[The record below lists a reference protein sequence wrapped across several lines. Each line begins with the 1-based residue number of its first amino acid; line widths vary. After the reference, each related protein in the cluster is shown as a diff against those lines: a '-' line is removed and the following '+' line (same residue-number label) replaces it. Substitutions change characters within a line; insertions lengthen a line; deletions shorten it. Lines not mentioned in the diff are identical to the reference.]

1 MIGKIKPKSTSR
13 HGPKPNSRAISR
25 RCRDRP
31 TFGGRERANQ
41 PSLVW
46 IDDPISIRA
55 SLDDRTMSDT
65 DAPAMSAPEPVAA
78 PAPAPAAPV
87 FDNAKVDELKLQ
99 ATDKVQ
105 ELYKKGKDKLDQV
118 KNCQPLRSR
127 ASRPIPRVKMPSSS
141 LTTSPPRPLL
151 AVRPLRRQPQG

>member
-1 MIGKIKPKSTSR
+1 
-13 HGPKPNSRAISR
+13 
-25 RCRDRP
+25 
-31 TFGGRERANQ
+31 
-41 PSLVW
+41 
-46 IDDPISIRA
+46 
-55 SLDDRTMSDT
+55 
-65 DAPAMSAPEPVAA
+65 MSAPEPVAA
-78 PAPAPAAPV
+78 PAPAAAPAAAPAV
-87 FDNAKVDELKLQ
+87 SFDNAKVDELKSQ

>member
-1 MIGKIKPKSTSR
+1 
-13 HGPKPNSRAISR
+13 
-25 RCRDRP
+25 
-31 TFGGRERANQ
+31 
-41 PSLVW
+41 
-46 IDDPISIRA
+46 
-55 SLDDRTMSDT
+55 MSDT

-118 KNCQPLRSR
+118 KTVNRYDRARPTRS
-127 ASRPIPRVKMPSSS
+127 
-141 LTTSPPRPLL
+141 L
-151 AVRPLRRQPQG
+151 A

>member
-1 MIGKIKPKSTSR
+1 LGKLNPKARVMAQNQTREPFHDGAVIDQRLVALS
-13 HGPKPNSRAISR
+13 A
-25 RCRDRP
+25 P
-31 TFGGRERANQ
+31 TNQ

-46 IDDPISIRA
+46 IDDPTSIRA